1 MNSKTLYI
9 LLLLCW
15 AVQDLSAQRIIR
27 RMNRHYVEAQAM
39 PDRVEPLLD
48 DSWHQYAPYNNMC
61 PTDSTG
67 ERCVVGCVAT
77 AMSQVMRYWQW
88 PLRGEGRYEYEDS
101 TGCRQVLSADFESH
115 VYDWENML
123 SRYEEGTYSPVQA
136 DAVALL
142 NSDCGIAVNTRYGAQ
157 SSGALSIRQPMA
169 LVKHFGY
176 DCGMQMHFRDFYS
189 LSEITLMLKK
199 ELAAGRPVLISGY
212 NKNGGH
218 AFVIDGYDE
227 RDWFHTRWGNPG
239 NDGDGWT
246 YLPDMVPDQ
255 PTWYDKDSPENG
267 FNLLQMFTTGI
278 MPDNHADAQGGERH
292 NFAFQRMCAVT
303 DSVNPAPV
311 YERKQVKL
319 AVHDLANVG
328 WNMLSDSVAI
338 MLKRDGEDPMPLHV
352 YDHEFLLEEIDG
364 ATYTDTLSLAVPDEM
379 PDGVYTL
386 VPMYRDNA
394 PDGGKEWREA
404 RTCTGTPNYL
414 IARLAGEAVTLSS
427 DTASCAYLS
436 LVDLQIPDLIVNGT
450 IPEYS
455 VTFKNHQAEIA
466 SRFYLYMENVNEEG
480 PSFYLHSQG
489 LTMAK
494 DEVSTRRFFKTAVY
508 APQIGQYRLHVL
520 YAETLFSDRLV
531 ELLLPEEKIITIMRA
546 SDILIASNTL

>member
-239 NDGDGWT
+239 NDGEGWT
-246 YLPDMVPDQ
+246 YLPDMVPTSQ
-255 PTWYDKDSPENG
+255 HGTIRTARRTALISCKCS
-267 FNLLQMFTTGI
+267 
-278 MPDNHADAQGGERH
+278 
-292 NFAFQRMCAVT
+292 QRASCLT
-303 DSVNPAPV
+303 
-311 YERKQVKL
+311 
-319 AVHDLANVG
+319 
-328 WNMLSDSVAI
+328 I
-338 MLKRDGEDPMPLHV
+338 ML
-352 YDHEFLLEEIDG
+352 
-364 ATYTDTLSLAVPDEM
+364 
-379 PDGVYTL
+379 
-386 VPMYRDNA
+386 
-394 PDGGKEWREA
+394 
-404 RTCTGTPNYL
+404 
-414 IARLAGEAVTLSS
+414 
-427 DTASCAYLS
+427 
-436 LVDLQIPDLIVNGT
+436 
-450 IPEYS
+450 
-455 VTFKNHQAEIA
+455 
-466 SRFYLYMENVNEEG
+466 
-480 PSFYLHSQG
+480 
-489 LTMAK
+489 
-494 DEVSTRRFFKTAVY
+494 
-508 APQIGQYRLHVL
+508 
-520 YAETLFSDRLV
+520 
-531 ELLLPEEKIITIMRA
+531 MRKG
-546 SDILIASNTL
+546 